1 MLTKAFFIG
10 GYMNQELVK
19 ELFVYNN
26 GALYWNAIILQKPQL
41 YGVRSGTKNAR
52 GYRKITVRSKSYME
66 HRLIFLMF
74 HGFLPDVIDHINGIK
89 DDNRIE
95 NLRAAT
101 VQQNQYNAN
110 FKSTSKSKIK
120 GVYWEQSTQKWVAR
134 IRIHGKVKTLGR
146 FRDVNLADQCCR
158 LAREQHH
165 GEFACH
171 GGR

>member
-1 MLTKAFFIG
+1 
-10 GYMNQELVK
+10 MNQELVK
-19 ELFVYNN
+19 QLFVYRN
-26 GALYWNAIILQKPQL
+26 GFLYWNTKIPHKPQL
-41 YGVRSGTKNAR
+41 NGKQAGVKQASG
-52 GYRKITVRSKSYME
+52 YVSITVRGKKYRA

-74 HGFLPDVIDHINGIK
+74 YGYFPDVVDHINGIK

-95 NLRAAT
+95 NLRQAT
-101 VQQNQYNAN
+101 TQQNQYNAN

-134 IRIHGKVKTLGR
+134 IRIYGKVKTIGR
-146 FRDVNLADQCCR
+146 FKDVNLADQCCR

-165 GEFACH
+165 GEFAYH